1 MEIDVTYVAK
11 DGRRFTDALK
21 CQDYEKT
28 IGIIPGS
35 VGDFI
40 CQLEQ
45 MPQEHFISGSVMVRT
60 KTGKGMSFQNFVSRA
75 MDDDIEESDPL
86 FSEKAITT
94 TVAQAIEAISHLYDR
109 DFPIQDICMVCE
121 KVQSGTGVI
130 MANINRDLFNNA
142 SNGK

>member
-11 DGRRFTDALK
+11 DGMRFTDALK

-28 IGIIPGS
+28 LGVIPGS

-40 CQLEQ
+40 CQLEK
-45 MPQEHFISGSVMVRT
+45 MPQEHYISGSVMVRT
-60 KTGKGMSFQNFVSRA
+60 KTGKGMSFQSFVSRA
-75 MDDDIEESDPL
+75 VDDDIEESDPL

-94 TVAQAIEAISHLYDR
+94 TVAQAIRCITHLYDK
-109 DFPIQDICMVCE
+109 DSPIQYICMVCE
-121 KVQSGTGVI
+121 KVKSESGII
-130 MANINRDLFNNA
+130 MANINRELFDNA